1 MNGMA
6 PGGNWTGLFRLG
18 EKIRLRFV
26 NGSASTIFAVRIPA

>member
-6 PGGNWTGLFRLG
+6 PGGNWTGLFRPR